1 MKVLLESI
9 EITRAVSMIHFGI
22 AGRGPESVRGAAAG
36 GGMHL
41 NIRKFEFLFLLKM
54 MNRVST
60 SLSTVTSKVVKALL
74 RRKAHDSPP

>member
-22 AGRGPESVRGAAAG
+22 AGRGPESVRGGLRLQFSIAAG
-36 GGMHL
+36 GGIHL

-60 SLSTVTSKVVKALL
+60 SLSTVTSKLVTL
-74 RRKAHDSPP
+74 S